1 MNMIEAAY
9 EIVKGAKEPLTFQQ
23 LWKKIVETLELSEEV
38 ANAKISKFYTQ
49 LSFDNRFVMLEE
61 NHWDLKERHSFDE
74 AHIDMNEIYLEEVE
88 DEDLVEAGVA
98 SVDVDADEAPKKK
111 ANIEDEFE
119 DGFEEGGSGESFDY
133 GDEEDDE
140 DY

>member
-23 LWKKIVETLELSEEV
+23 LWKRIVEELGMSEEL

-61 NHWDLKERHSFDE
+61 NHWDLRERHSFDE

-111 ANIEDEFE
+111 SMGDDEFE
-119 DGFEEGGSGESFDY
+119 DGFEETTSNETFDY
-133 GDEEDDE
+133 SDDE
-140 DY
+140 DEDY

>member
-9 EIVKGAKEPLTFQQ
+9 EIVKGAETPLTFQQ
-23 LWKKIVETLELSEEV
+23 LWAKIVETLNLTKAEADV
-38 ANAKISKFYTQ
+38 KISKFYTQ

-61 NHWDLKERHSFDE
+61 NHWDLRTRHSYDE

-88 DEDLVEAGVA
+88 DEDLVEAGIA

-111 ANIEDEFE
+111 ALSDDEFE
-119 DGFEEGGSGESFDY
+119 EGFEEDAPTGSFDY
-133 GDEEDDE
+133 SDDE
-140 DY
+140 DEDY

>member
-9 EIVKGAKEPLTFQQ
+9 EIVKNAKEPLTFQQ
-23 LWKKIVETLELSEEV
+23 LWKKIVETIGLSEEA

-61 NHWDLKERHSFDE
+61 NHWDLRERHSFDE

-111 ANIEDEFE
+111 SSSDDEFE
-119 DGFEEGGSGESFDY
+119 DGFEETGSNESFDY
-133 GDEEDDE
+133 GDDDE
-140 DY
+140 DEDY

>member
-9 EIVKGAKEPLTFQQ
+9 EIVKGASVPLTFQQ
-23 LWKKIVETLELSEEV
+23 LWAKIVETIGLTKEE
-38 ANAKISKFYTQ
+38 ADAKISKFYTQ

-61 NHWDLKERHSFDE
+61 NHWDLRIRHSYDE

-98 SVDVDADEAPKKK
+98 SVDIDADEAPKKK
-111 ANIEDEFE
+111 TISDDEFE
-119 DGFEEGGSGESFDY
+119 DGFEESAPNETFDY
-133 GDEEDDE
+133 SYDEDE